1 MKSGGTM
8 NNQEPSRREH
18 EGDVAQRSLVE
29 SLKHAE
35 GRYGGFC
42 FGGQTPDGV
51 TTTAPLPPGTTFPNG
66 AAAALLLTFDVEG
79 TYSNGT
85 GDMALEVA
93 NYERICARL
102 RESGIPATFNIVGQ
116 MAEEQGP
123 AFVRWILDAGCEVAA
138 HGYVHDLDRRYDSAK
153 AYAGHYGSLVN
164 TAQVRDAIAVFDRIQ
179 KGCVWGVRM
188 PYAHFNEYT
197 YDAIAAAGMSWSSNL
212 GIDDWVEPTNGFG
225 GAPCHI
231 RLGDKEYDL
240 VEIPLDTQTYDWP
253 IWIADEQSNG
263 VFVEAVR
270 AYCRSRSI
278 PFVRTPAGGVAVWRQ
293 RMLDAVA
300 SRTVFTLLCHP
311 INLAV
316 LSDSW
321 GDPVEEFL
329 FPVIDLLAGHA
340 HRREAWVCT
349 CSQMADFYRQTTT
362 RGGSR

>member
-1 MKSGGTM
+1 MK
-8 NNQEPSRREH
+8 NQKLSSPPSH
-18 EGDVAQRSLVE
+18 GDDAQRCLVE
-29 SLKHAE
+29 GLKHAE

-42 FGGQTPDGV
+42 FGGQMPDGV
-51 TTTAPLPPGTTFPNG
+51 TTVAPLPPGTVFPNG
-66 AAAALLLTFDVEG
+66 ATAALLLTFDVEG

-85 GDMALEVA
+85 GDMTLEVA
-93 NYERICARL
+93 NYERICSRL
-102 RESGIPATFNIVGQ
+102 EAAGILATFNIVGQ

-138 HGYVHDLDRRYDSAK
+138 HGYVHDMNRRYDAMK
-153 AYAGHYGSLVN
+153 AYAGHYGPPEN
-164 TAQVRDAIAVFDRIQ
+164 TAQVRAALAVFDRIQ
-179 KGCVWGVRM
+179 KGCIRGVRM

-197 YDAIAAAGMSWSSNL
+197 YDAIAAAGMFWSSNL
-212 GIDDWVEPTNGFG
+212 GIDDWVEPANGFG

-253 IWIADEQSNG
+253 IWVADEQANG

-270 AYCRSRSI
+270 AYSRSRGV
-278 PFVRTPAGGVAVWRQ
+278 PFVRTPAGGVDIWRQ
-293 RMLDAVA
+293 RMLDTIA
-300 SRTVFTLLCHP
+300 SRSVFTLLCHP

-316 LSDSW
+316 LSNRW

-340 HRREAWVCT
+340 SRHEAWVCT
-349 CSQMADFYRQTTT
+349 CGQMADFYRQTMV
-362 RGGSR
+362 REAIR